1 MNDHGLGLTPE
12 QLAHRRNF
20 IGGSDAGD
28 IMAGDWRRLWRIKT
42 GREEEGDLYDRLS
55 ATMDYFVLKHFTRER
70 MDLTRLLGHATEDL
84 NAFWYEKQTGRDVG
98 HRRVWRVSRH
108 PDRSFMG
115 ANLDGSST
123 TSHGHFCYWDAKWTG
138 RCDEAFVLR
147 HTPQG
152 VHCATVLGVDWWGLS
167 VFIGNGKWEWIE
179 QEIDPLY
186 QATLIARET
195 EFWGYVTRDEE
206 PPEAEAE
213 PVLAPK
219 PTPRLRSI
227 VVPTDNDEVF
237 EALARQNNWLGEAC
251 KEIHHFVET
260 DASAKSHAIARE
272 RLKALVPEDVGEFRR
287 GRFRL
292 ARTKAGAVT
301 LALAKLEDDDVGS

>member
-123 TSHGHFCYWDAKWTG
+123 TSHGHFC
-138 RCDEAFVLR
+138 
-147 HTPQG
+147 
-152 VHCATVLGVDWWGLS
+152 
-167 VFIGNGKWEWIE
+167 
-179 QEIDPLY
+179 
-186 QATLIARET
+186 
-195 EFWGYVTRDEE
+195 
-206 PPEAEAE
+206 
-213 PVLAPK
+213 
-219 PTPRLRSI
+219 
-227 VVPTDNDEVF
+227 
-237 EALARQNNWLGEAC
+237 
-251 KEIHHFVET
+251 
-260 DASAKSHAIARE
+260 
-272 RLKALVPEDVGEFRR
+272 
-287 GRFRL
+287 
-292 ARTKAGAVT
+292 
-301 LALAKLEDDDVGS
+301 